1 MGNKCAEIS
10 LTCKHRDHTFISP
23 RPAGTFNKQN
33 TLLLHCY
40 SALAAATSWKIS
52 DEEDKNISY
61 KLYPGSRGAGR
72 RELDCRVVLT
82 SPRTA
87 PSTTAAA
94 HGKISRSRIEINWS
108 KVWSQIEVW
117 EQSSVFIVPGVTEK
131 MCNYFGS
138 LKHENVPLGY
148 GKMRPSLLF
157 WTIKILKTVLILSI
171 RLLSISAIKRKV
183 WTKKLY
189 DTCFTVRDK
198 HWRRI

>member
-1 MGNKCAEIS
+1 MARFAMAISLNQLLIHSRNTYKLYKCTRGFMFYQRHCYTLCGKSLSRAWSDQPLDLLGHVNKVAAPDKDRGVGAGIYPPKHRGMGNKCAEIS
-10 LTCKHRDHTFISP
+10 HTCKHRDHTFISP

-94 HGKISRSRIEINWS
+94 HGKISRSRIEIN
-108 KVWSQIEVW
+108 
-117 EQSSVFIVPGVTEK
+117 
-131 MCNYFGS
+131 
-138 LKHENVPLGY
+138 
-148 GKMRPSLLF
+148 
-157 WTIKILKTVLILSI
+157 
-171 RLLSISAIKRKV
+171 
-183 WTKKLY
+183 
-189 DTCFTVRDK
+189 
-198 HWRRI
+198 